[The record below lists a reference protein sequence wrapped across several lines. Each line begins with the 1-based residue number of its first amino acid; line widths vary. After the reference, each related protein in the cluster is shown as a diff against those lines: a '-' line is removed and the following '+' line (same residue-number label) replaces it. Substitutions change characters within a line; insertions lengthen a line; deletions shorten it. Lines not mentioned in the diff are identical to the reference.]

1 MAIVYII
8 LGLAAMTAC
17 LAFAGATRVAIR
29 RRHRSWVST
38 AWASVIS
45 AGWVVVAVRG
55 LMQLWH

>member
-1 MAIVYII
+1 MAIVYIV

-17 LAFAGATRVAIR
+17 LLFAGATRVAIR

-45 AGWVVVAVRG
+45 VVAVRG

>member
-1 MAIVYII
+1 MAIVYIV

-17 LAFAGATRVAIR
+17 LLFAGATRVAIR

-38 AWASVIS
+38 AWASLIS
-45 AGWVVVAVRG
+45 GAWVVVAVRG

>member
-8 LGLAAMTAC
+8 LGLVAMTAC
-17 LAFAGATRVAIR
+17 LVFAGATRVAIS

-45 AGWVVVAVRG
+45 AAWVVVAVRG
-55 LMQLWH
+55 LMELYH

>member
-1 MAIVYII
+1 
-8 LGLAAMTAC
+8 MTAC
-17 LAFAGATRVAIR
+17 LLFAGATRVAIR
-29 RRHRSWVST
+29 RRHRSWIST